1 MWQKLYSELEDRGF
15 IVIAVAMDS
24 RTEAAEPYIEK
35 AKASY
40 VSLIDK
46 NHLVA
51 DLYNMTN
58 VPQAVW
64 IDEDGRIVRPSEV
77 AGFAVSTKFRK
88 IREHYMGAIRDWVE
102 NGADSVYSL
111 SADEV
116 RERMPEVSKDIA
128 LAHTN
133 FHLGQELW
141 NQGNH
146 DEARKFLEVATTLS
160 PNSWNFFRQMK
171 NLNRS
176 WTASGPAYFK
186 RALTRSFQGE
196 RYYPPADMPGMA
208 KILGK

>member
-1 MWQKLYSELEDRGF
+1 MWQKLHEGLEDRGF
-15 IVIAVAMDS
+15 TVVAVAMDS
-24 RTEAAEPYIEK
+24 RAEAARPYIEK
-35 AKASY
+35 ARASY

-64 IDEDGRIVRPSEV
+64 IDEDGRIVRPPEV

-88 IREHYMGAIRDWVE
+88 IRAHYMDAIRDWVE
-102 NGADSVYSL
+102 KGSESVYSL

-116 RERMPEVSKDIA
+116 RERTPAFSEDIA
-128 LAHTN
+128 LAHAN

-141 NQGNH
+141 NQGSR
-146 DEARKFLEVATTLS
+146 DEALKFLEAATKLS

-186 RALTRSFQGE
+186 RAITRSLQGE

-208 KILGK
+208 EILGK